1 MNDLKK
7 INIIAYY
14 TFREI
19 VKSKI
24 LLNVLFLGIALLT
37 VTFVAFNFT
46 YGDPARV
53 ALDFGLGT
61 LTLSSVGI
69 AIFIGV
75 GLLSKEIDSRTVYMI
90 ISRPVKRFQFI
101 LGKIIGL
108 GLVLILNISLL
119 SLLTLTCYFAIGGEF
134 YPIILWSILFIMLES
149 ILVLL
154 VVSFLSLVTSPT
166 LSVLFTIILYI
177 SGHSISSA
185 KLTTFAS
192 NSKIFSSVLELYQFV
207 LPAFYKLNIKEFVI
221 YKQSLPIE
229 FIIKTAAYGFIYSI
243 FLIFL
248 SIIIF
253 EKKNLD

>member
-1 MNDLKK
+1 MNELKK

-19 VKSKI
+19 IKSRI
-24 LLNVLFLGIALLT
+24 LLNALFLGIALLA

-69 AIFIGV
+69 AVFIGV
-75 GLLSKEIDSRTVYMI
+75 GLLSKEIESRTVYMI
-90 ISRPVKRFQFI
+90 ISRPVKRYQFI

-108 GLVLILNISLL
+108 SLVLILNILLL
-119 SLLTLTCYFAIGGEF
+119 SLLTLSCYFFIGGD
-134 YPIILWSILFIMLES
+134 YYSIISWSIVFVMLES

-154 VVSFLSLVTSPT
+154 VVSTLSLITSPT
-166 LSVLFTIILYI
+166 LAVLFTIVLYV

-185 KLTTFAS
+185 KLTTFAT
-192 NSKIFSSVLELYQFV
+192 NSTIFSNLLETYQFI

-221 YKQSLPIE
+221 YKQSLSIE
-229 FIIKTAAYGFIYSI
+229 FILKTAAYGCIYSL
-243 FLIFL
+243 FLILL